1 MTFRFNYFQNVI
13 LSKNIKILFLLMF
26 SGLVFSQNYYVSANN
41 GSDSNNGSETTPFQ
55 TINRAISFVN
65 PGDTIFVMNG
75 TYQNNGYGTV
85 DTATNTNMNNNHVV
99 TINKSGSEGAY
110 ITLKN
115 YPGHSP
121 LIQFDGRG
129 GIVISNN
136 MNYIIIEGFEVVGPG
151 ASITYA
157 EAYAN
162 REYKVLAAS
171 DPNDDI
177 NYNHTYFSG
186 KGIWGGYG
194 AHHHIII
201 RNNIVHDTAGS
212 GIRFN
217 DSDHITIEY
226 NEVYN
231 ATWWTS
237 SASSAVVFAETI
249 ASSEADNGTD
259 VKMVIRGNLVY
270 NNWNRIPFYVTQL
283 PDNSGNTNPNYGTAT
298 YNNILDGQ
306 GLYVTRSDDN
316 YYGTFLFENN
326 VCVNNGKNGINFDNS
341 LGASAIIQNNTLF
354 YNGVHEIIQDISV
367 ANGNPG
373 HRGQKVGGI
382 KANRVQNVT
391 VANNIVVTRDNL
403 FSAIELPNISGS
415 RPVLNNI
422 FLNGKLPSDDNGV
435 PYNFISCCNM
445 IDVDP
450 LFTQVPSSVNGAID
464 ISQAN
469 FELTENS
476 PAINAGDSSYSPS
489 DDFLSNP
496 RPALANAI
504 SYSSFENSFGGWSQ
518 FGSPTLTSTTETSKS
533 GDYCLSVT
541 NRTANWHSPKLVLDN
556 LLDVGETYTFYV
568 WVKLASG
575 GSGNAQITIKNTALN
590 TYTSVTTSTAVN
602 DQGWTLLT
610 GDFTYPS
617 NDSMFAYVKGPNVGD
632 GVVSDFYIDDFT
644 LVPQGSA
651 EVDFS
656 NINGNDIVDIGAYEF
671 INATAGVWDNDT
683 QDGHVFL
690 YPNPAKN
697 QITISK
703 YTANDQIEVMDLL
716 GKYYQLPNKE
726 HTLNK
731 TLTLDVSS
739 LSTGIFLLKIRNQ
752 YTNTFQTLKF
762 LKLFFQ
768 FGNINFNR

>member
-13 LSKNIKILFLLMF
+13 LSKNIKILFFLMF

-65 PGDTIFVMNG
+65 PGGTIFVMNG

-201 RNNIVHDTAGS
+201 RNNIVHDTPGS

-231 ATWWTS
+231 TTWWTS

-476 PAINAGDSSYSPS
+476 PAINAGDSNYSPS

-541 NRTANWHSPKLVLDN
+541 NRTANWHSPKLLLDN

-617 NDSMFAYVKGPNVGD
+617 NDPMFAYVKGPNVGD

-656 NINGNDIVDIGAYEF
+656 NINANDIVDIGAYEF

-739 LSTGIFLLKIRNQ
+739 LSTGIYLLKIRNQ
-752 YTNTFQTLKF
+752 YTNSFQTLKF
-762 LKLFFQ
+762 LKH
-768 FGNINFNR
+768 

>member
-13 LSKNIKILFLLMF
+13 LSKNIKILFFLMF

-65 PGDTIFVMNG
+65 PGGTIFVMNG

-177 NYNHTYFSG
+177 NYTHTYFSG

-231 ATWWTS
+231 TTWWTS

-306 GLYVTRSDDN
+306 GLYITRSDDN

-476 PAINAGDSSYSPS
+476 PAINAGDSNYSPS

-690 YPNPAKN
+690 YPNPANN

-739 LSTGIFLLKIRNQ
+739 LSTGIYLLKIRNQ
-752 YTNTFQTLKF
+752 YTNSFQTLKF
-762 LKLFFQ
+762 LKH
-768 FGNINFNR
+768 

>member
-13 LSKNIKILFLLMF
+13 LSKNIKILFFLMF

-65 PGDTIFVMNG
+65 PGGTIFVMNG

-177 NYNHTYFSG
+177 NYTHTYFSG

-231 ATWWTS
+231 TTWWTS

-283 PDNSGNTNPNYGTAT
+283 PDNSGNTNPNYGTAS

-476 PAINAGDSSYSPS
+476 PAINAGDSNYSPS

-556 LLDVGETYTFYV
+556 LLDVGETYAFYV

-671 INATAGVWDNDT
+671 INATAGVWDNHT

-739 LSTGIFLLKIRNQ
+739 LSTGIYLLKIRNQ
-752 YTNTFQTLKF
+752 YTNSFQTLKF
-762 LKLFFQ
+762 LKH
-768 FGNINFNR
+768 